1 MISRKIFIEIK
12 GNRWLWYTKNIAV
25 SLILNVKI
33 QQFLFIIIV
42 FSQSVFV
49 EQFFFWRLNQIIP
62 SIATDNE
69 GLFDEFHSFFNVVS
83 NRFHIQKNSARIN
96 EKSAL
101 TIGCDLAILNSRE
114 KHKPVHELKNHLG
127 NIKGKMHHVN
137 LLDILHSNV
146 ASFTFNLFALK
157 LWATSS

>member
-33 QQFLFIIIV
+33 QVSLHYYSF
-42 FSQSVFV
+42 FSKRFCGTI
-49 EQFFFWRLNQIIP
+49 FFWRLNQIIP